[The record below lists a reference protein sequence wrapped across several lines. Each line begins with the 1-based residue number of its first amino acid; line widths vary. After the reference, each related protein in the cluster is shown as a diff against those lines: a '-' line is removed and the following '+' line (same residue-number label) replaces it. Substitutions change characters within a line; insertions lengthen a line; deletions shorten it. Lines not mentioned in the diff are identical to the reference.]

1 MAPIGLIAWKEFKT
15 YFTSWMAY
23 VLMAGWLLIGGL
35 LFSVLLRQPDNFQ
48 ISAVYPF
55 LITVLLFVVPLITMR
70 LVAEESEAGTLELLF
85 TTPIT
90 EWQVTLGK
98 FFGAWGF
105 IGVLLLLTTQYAIIA
120 ARFGTVE
127 SGPLWGSAVALLC
140 VGASFAAFG
149 LFCSSLTKSQV
160 VAGFL
165 TFGGLLLS
173 WMLSF
178 VAQSAPTNPVATFVG
193 QWSVFSHFLAML
205 RGAIDTR
212 DLVFFIS
219 LTLFFLF
226 ATTRVLESR
235 RWR

>member
-1 MAPIGLIAWKEFKT
+1 
-15 YFTSWMAY
+15 MAY

-55 LITVLLFVVPLITMR
+55 LITVLLLSCPWSRCASGRGKRSRARWNAVH
-70 LVAEESEAGTLELLF
+70 VA
-85 TTPIT
+85 IT

-140 VGASFAAFG
+140 VGASFAASVV
-149 LFCSSLTKSQV
+149 LFQL
-160 VAGFL
+160 
-165 TFGGLLLS
+165 
-173 WMLSF
+173 
-178 VAQSAPTNPVATFVG
+178 
-193 QWSVFSHFLAML
+193 
-205 RGAIDTR
+205 
-212 DLVFFIS
+212 
-219 LTLFFLF
+219 
-226 ATTRVLESR
+226 
-235 RWR
+235 

>member
-55 LITVLLFVVPLITMR
+55 LITILLFVVPLSPCGCGRRKRSRHTGIAVHVSDHRM
-70 LVAEESEAGTLELLF
+70 AGDAG
-85 TTPIT
+85 
-90 EWQVTLGK
+90 QVLRRV
-98 FFGAWGF
+98 GF

-165 TFGGLLLS
+165 TFGEIDAVVDACRL
-173 WMLSF
+173 WHNP
-178 VAQSAPTNPVATFVG
+178 QPTNPVCDIRR
-193 QWSVFSHFLAML
+193 QWSVFFRIFLAML
-205 RGAIDTR
+205 RGPSTHAI
-212 DLVFFIS
+212 
-219 LTLFFLF
+219 
-226 ATTRVLESR
+226 
-235 RWR
+235 